1 MLSLQAMTKPPH
13 RYKGSYEFWIA
24 DRASEE
30 TAAAID
36 AVVRSR
42 AQKVVDIWNARG
54 ALLYYPTFHTSLRT
68 GHRWLTFQCLAYL
81 QVGEVDL
88 SRLDN
93 HPAASISA
101 VIPRLSCT
109 RCCPNPPHA
118 RLLRLNRQ
126 PSISVEARRKRS

>member
-1 MLSLQAMTKPPH
+1 MIKPPH
-13 RYKGSYEFWIA
+13 RYKGSYEYWLA
-24 DRASEE
+24 DMAQEQ
-30 TAAAID
+30 AAAELD

-54 ALLYYPTFHTSLRT
+54 FLLYYPTFHTALRT
-68 GHRWLTFQCLAYL
+68 GHRWLTFQCPACQ

-88 SRLDN
+88 SRLDY

-118 RLLRLNRQ
+118 RLLRLNREPQ
-126 PSISVEARRKRS
+126 ISRNASR